1 MGRCRPPPPI
11 EPPVEPAIER
21 PLSRSEAFAA
31 WILGHR
37 ARTAAGLVLATLL
50 ALAGIIDPLS
60 FEPRLRIDPSLNEM
74 LPEDDAARRFY
85 EELLERFGSDDV
97 VVVALRSPTLF
108 SPAGFETLARVSRSI
123 EAIDGVH
130 HVDGLANALRIRPFE
145 GDVEISGYLEPMP
158 ASQVEADR
166 LRAAL
171 RADPLRAGSFVS
183 RDGAASAILVTFERL
198 SEEEMLARG
207 LDLAVLEA
215 ARAAAPGM
223 EIFLAGTPHIK
234 ATVARLLTAELTTM
248 VPIVFL
254 LMSALSCAF
263 FRSLRVG
270 LVPIAAVAL
279 GLVWT
284 LGAMGWAGH
293 DLNIVTTLIPPL
305 VLALGFAYAAHVVAS
320 FQRAGAVGEQARGAL
335 APASRA
341 EGALARVAFPVAFTA
356 LTTAA
361 GFLSLGTNDLAVV
374 RGFGF
379 FAAVS
384 TLATFL
390 VALTLVPLLLMR
402 AGAGARTAAG
412 PGAAAGADARTVAAG
427 DAGAIPTNS
436 TTWLDR
442 RLDALVRFDLRHAN
456 GILVA
461 AMLLIGGA
469 LFGATRIEVNLPVIE
484 NFGRETEIRRAYR
497 EVDRLF
503 GGANQFYV
511 MLRADEAG
519 AFEDPDLLREIAA
532 LQDWLDAQPEIGGTT
547 SVVQYVEV
555 LNEALGS
562 GNAGS
567 PGGSRNPSGRRIP
580 ETAKAVAQLLL
591 FGGNEELDVLID
603 RAHRTATILVRSTA
617 TETREFDI
625 LARRIDARLAE
636 LPAGL
641 TGRTTGNA
649 ILLTRA
655 ADRISRGQAL
665 SLLLASALIGL
676 LLIGYFRSLRLGL
689 LALVPNVIPV
699 VLYFGLLGLTGVTLN
714 NATALMGSIVLGIA
728 VDDTLHLLV
737 EYRRALAKKGDPAR
751 ALHESVRHVGRAITC
766 TTLAV
771 CLGLLVVGTSELR
784 NQAEFGL
791 LGAATLAIAWLVDL
805 TFTPVLCARWLKSD

>member
-1 MGRCRPPPPI
+1 M
-11 EPPVEPAIER
+11 
-21 PLSRSEAFAA
+21 SRSEAFAA
-31 WILGHR
+31 RILGHR
-37 ARTAAGLVLATLL
+37 ARTAAGLVVMTLV
-50 ALAGIIDPLS
+50 ALAGIVDPIS

-74 LPEDDAARRFY
+74 LPEDDDARRFY
-85 EELLERFGSDDV
+85 EELLDRFGSDDV
-97 VVVALRSPTLF
+97 VVVALRSPALF
-108 SPAGFETLARVSRSI
+108 SPAGLETLARATRAI
-123 EAIDGVH
+123 EKIDGVH

-145 GDVEISGYLEPMP
+145 GDVEIAGYLEPMP
-158 ASQVEADR
+158 ASQAEADR
-166 LRAAL
+166 LREAL
-171 RADPLRAGSFVS
+171 LADPLRAGSFVS
-183 RDGAASAILVTFERL
+183 RDAAASAILVTFERL
-198 SEEEMLARG
+198 SEEELLARG

-223 EIFLAGTPHIK
+223 EVFLAGTPHIK
-234 ATVARLLTAELTTM
+234 AEVARLLTTELTTM
-248 VPIVFL
+248 VPVVFL
-254 LMSALSCAF
+254 LMSALSCSF

-270 LVPIAAVAL
+270 LVPIAAVGL

-305 VLALGFAYAAHVVAS
+305 VLALGFAYAAHVVSS
-320 FQRAGAVGEQARGAL
+320 FQQAGALGDPGRGA
-335 APASRA
+335 SRSA
-341 EGALARVAFPVAFTA
+341 QAALARVAFPVAFTA

-390 VALTLVPLLLMR
+390 VALTLVPLMLTR
-402 AGAGARTAAG
+402 GGTG
-412 PGAAAGADARTVAAG
+412 TEVDVGAAVDAGADVMPEA
-427 DAGAIPTNS
+427 S
-436 TTWLDR
+436 TGWLDR

-461 AMLLIGGA
+461 ALLLVGGA

-484 NFGRETEIRRAYR
+484 NFGRDTEIRRAYR

-511 MLRADEAG
+511 MLRAEQAG
-519 AFEDPDLLREIAA
+519 AFEDPAWLREIAG
-532 LQDWLDAQPEIGGTT
+532 LQAWLEAQPEIGGTT

-555 LNEALGS
+555 LNEALG
-562 GNAGS
+562 AGAGGP
-567 PGGSRNPSGRRIP
+567 PGRHIP
-580 ETAKAVAQLLL
+580 ATAKAVAQLLL

-603 RAHRTATILVRSTA
+603 RAHRTATILVRSNA

-641 TGRTTGNA
+641 TGQTTGNA

-655 ADRISRGQAL
+655 ADRISRGQAM
-665 SLLLASALIGL
+665 SLLLASAMIGL
-676 LLIGYFRSLRLGL
+676 LLIGYFRSIRLGL
-689 LALVPNVIPV
+689 LALLPNMIPV
-699 VLYFGLLGLTGVTLN
+699 VLYFGLLGWTGVTLN

-737 EYRRALAKKGDPAR
+737 EYRRALAQTGDPAR
-751 ALHESVRHVGRAITC
+751 ALQEAVRHVGRAITC

-805 TFTPVLCARWLKSD
+805 TFTPVLCARWLKD

>member
-1 MGRCRPPPPI
+1 M
-11 EPPVEPAIER
+11 
-21 PLSRSEAFAA
+21 SRAEAFAA
-31 WILGHR
+31 RILGHR
-37 ARTAAGLVLATLL
+37 ARTAAGLVLTTMV
-50 ALAGIIDPLS
+50 ALAGIVDPIS

-74 LPEDDAARRFY
+74 LPEDDDARRFY
-85 EELLERFGSDDV
+85 EELLDRFGSDDV
-97 VVVALRSPTLF
+97 VVVALRSPALF
-108 SPAGFETLARVSRSI
+108 SPAGLEALARATRAI
-123 EAIDGVH
+123 EDIDGVH

-145 GDVEISGYLEPMP
+145 GDVEIAGYLEPMP
-158 ASQVEADR
+158 ASQAEADR

-171 RADPLRAGSFVS
+171 WADPLRAGSFVS
-183 RDGAASAILVTFERL
+183 RDAAASAILVTFERL
-198 SEEEMLARG
+198 SEEELLARG

-223 EIFLAGTPHIK
+223 EVFLAGTPHIK

-248 VPIVFL
+248 VPVVFL
-254 LMSALSCAF
+254 LMSALSCLF

-305 VLALGFAYAAHVVAS
+305 VLALGFAYAAHVVSS
-320 FQRAGAVGEQARGAL
+320 FQQAGALGDRGRGASRS
-335 APASRA
+335 ARAS
-341 EGALARVAFPVAFTA
+341 LARVAFPVAFTA

-390 VALTLVPLLLMR
+390 VALTLVPLLLTH
-402 AGAGARTAAG
+402 GGK
-412 PGAAAGADARTVAAG
+412 GADVMPESSLG
-427 DAGAIPTNS
+427 
-436 TTWLDR
+436 WLDR

-461 AMLLIGGA
+461 ALLLVGGA

-511 MLRADEAG
+511 MLRAEQAG
-519 AFEDPDLLREIAA
+519 AFEDPAWLREIAG
-532 LQDWLDAQPEIGGTT
+532 LQAWLEAQPEIGGTT

-555 LNEALGS
+555 LNEALG
-562 GNAGS
+562 AGAGDP
-567 PGGSRNPSGRRIP
+567 PGRHIP

-641 TGRTTGNA
+641 TGQTTGNA

-665 SLLLASALIGL
+665 SLLLASAMIGL

-699 VLYFGLLGLTGVTLN
+699 VLYFGLLGWTGVTLN

-737 EYRRALAKKGDPAR
+737 EYRRALAQTGDPAR
-751 ALHESVRHVGRAITC
+751 ALHEAVRHVGRAITC

-805 TFTPVLCARWLKSD
+805 TFTPVLCARWLKD

>member
-11 EPPVEPAIER
+11 EP

-37 ARTAAGLVLATLL
+37 ARTAAGLVLTTIV
-50 ALAGIIDPLS
+50 ALAGIVDPLS
-60 FEPRLRIDPSLNEM
+60 LEPRLRIDPSLNEM

-108 SPAGFETLARVSRSI
+108 SPAGLETLARASRAI
-123 EAIDGVH
+123 EAIEGVH

-158 ASQVEADR
+158 ASQAEADR
-166 LRAAL
+166 LREAL
-171 RADPLRAGSFVS
+171 LTDPLRAGSFVS
-183 RDGAASAILVTFERL
+183 RDGAASAILVTFEHL

-270 LVPIAAVAL
+270 LAPIAAVAL

-320 FQRAGAVGEQARGAL
+320 FQRAGAIGDRARAAL

-361 GFLSLGTNDLAVV
+361 GFLSLATNDLAVI

-384 TLATFL
+384 SVATFM

-402 AGAGARTAAG
+402 TGAGAGVGARTAAG
-412 PGAAAGADARTVAAG
+412 PGAGAGADVRTIAAG
-427 DAGAIPTNS
+427 DAGAIPTTS

-461 AMLLIGGA
+461 AMLLVGGA

-519 AFEDPDLLREIAA
+519 AFEDPDRLREIAA
-532 LQDWLDAQPEIGGTT
+532 LQAWLETQPEIGGTT

-555 LNEALGS
+555 LNKALGS
-562 GNAGS
+562 GNSGNSGNSGS
-567 PGGSRNPSGRRIP
+567 SGRPPGRHIP

-641 TGRTTGNA
+641 TGQTTGNA
-649 ILLTRA
+649 ILLSRA
-655 ADRISRGQAL
+655 ADRISRGQAM

-737 EYRRALAKKGDPAR
+737 EYRRALAQTGDPAR

-805 TFTPVLCARWLKSD
+805 TFTPVLCARWLSSD

>member
-1 MGRCRPPPPI
+1 M
-11 EPPVEPAIER
+11 
-21 PLSRSEAFAA
+21 SRSEAFAA
-31 WILGHR
+31 RILGHR
-37 ARTAAGLVLATLL
+37 ARTAVGLVLTTMV
-50 ALAGIIDPLS
+50 ALAGIVDPIS

-74 LPEDDAARRFY
+74 LPEDDDARRFY
-85 EELLERFGSDDV
+85 EELLDRFGSDDV
-97 VVVALRSPTLF
+97 VVVALRSPALF
-108 SPAGFETLARVSRSI
+108 SPAGLEALARASRAV
-123 EAIDGVH
+123 EKIDGVH

-145 GDVEISGYLEPMP
+145 GDVEIAGYLEPMP
-158 ASQVEADR
+158 ESQAEADR
-166 LRAAL
+166 LREAL
-171 RADPLRAGSFVS
+171 LADPLRAGSFVS
-183 RDGAASAILVTFERL
+183 RDAAASAILVTFERL
-198 SEEEMLARG
+198 SEEELLARG

-215 ARAAAPGM
+215 ARTAAPGM
-223 EIFLAGTPHIK
+223 EVFLAGTPHIK
-234 ATVARLLTAELTTM
+234 AEVARLLTTELTTM
-248 VPIVFL
+248 VPVVFL
-254 LMSALSCAF
+254 LMSALSCSF

-270 LVPIAAVAL
+270 LVPIAAVGL

-305 VLALGFAYAAHVVAS
+305 VLALGFAYAAHVVS
-320 FQRAGAVGEQARGAL
+320 GFQQAGALGDQGRGA
-335 APASRA
+335 SRSA
-341 EGALARVAFPVAFTA
+341 RAALARVAFPVAFTA

-390 VALTLVPLLLMR
+390 VALTLVPLLLTR
-402 AGAGARTAAG
+402 GGTG
-412 PGAAAGADARTVAAG
+412 TEVDVGAAVDAGADAMPET
-427 DAGAIPTNS
+427 S
-436 TTWLDR
+436 TGWLDR

-461 AMLLIGGA
+461 ALLLVGGA

-484 NFGRETEIRRAYR
+484 NFGRDTEIRRAYR

-511 MLRADEAG
+511 MLRAEQAG
-519 AFEDPDLLREIAA
+519 AFEDPAWLREIAG
-532 LQDWLDAQPEIGGTT
+532 LQAWLEAQPEIGGTT

-555 LNEALGS
+555 LNEALGV
-562 GNAGS
+562 GAGDP
-567 PGGSRNPSGRRIP
+567 PGRHIP

-641 TGRTTGNA
+641 TGQTTGNA

-655 ADRISRGQAL
+655 ADRISRGQAM
-665 SLLLASALIGL
+665 SLLLASAMIGL

-689 LALVPNVIPV
+689 LALVPNMIPV
-699 VLYFGLLGLTGVTLN
+699 VLYFGLLGWTGVTLN

-737 EYRRALAKKGDPAR
+737 EYRRALAQTGDPAR
-751 ALHESVRHVGRAITC
+751 ALQEAVRHVGRAITC

-805 TFTPVLCARWLKSD
+805 TFTPVLCARWLRAD

>member
-1 MGRCRPPPPI
+1 M
-11 EPPVEPAIER
+11 
-21 PLSRSEAFAA
+21 SRAEAFAA
-31 WILGHR
+31 RILGHR
-37 ARTAAGLVLATLL
+37 ARTAAGLVLTTMV
-50 ALAGIIDPLS
+50 ALAGIVDPIS

-74 LPEDDAARRFY
+74 LPEDDDARRFY
-85 EELLERFGSDDV
+85 EELLDRFGSDDV
-97 VVVALRSPTLF
+97 VVVALRSPALF
-108 SPAGFETLARVSRSI
+108 SPAGLEALARATRAI
-123 EAIDGVH
+123 EDIDGVH

-145 GDVEISGYLEPMP
+145 GDVEIAGYLEPMP
-158 ASQVEADR
+158 ASQAEADR

-171 RADPLRAGSFVS
+171 WADPLRAGSFVS
-183 RDGAASAILVTFERL
+183 RDAAASAILVTFERL
-198 SEEEMLARG
+198 SEEELLARG

-223 EIFLAGTPHIK
+223 EVFLAGTPHIK

-248 VPIVFL
+248 VPVVFL
-254 LMSALSCAF
+254 LMSALSCLF

-305 VLALGFAYAAHVVAS
+305 VLALGFAYAAHVVSS
-320 FQRAGAVGEQARGAL
+320 FQQAGALGDRGRGASRS
-335 APASRA
+335 ARAS
-341 EGALARVAFPVAFTA
+341 LARVAFPVAFTA

-390 VALTLVPLLLMR
+390 VALTLVPLLLTRGGTGTDADVETGTGTGTGARM
-402 AGAGARTAAG
+402 GAGAAG
-412 PGAAAGADARTVAAG
+412 AAGADAMPEA
-427 DAGAIPTNS
+427 S
-436 TTWLDR
+436 TGWLDR

-461 AMLLIGGA
+461 ALLLVGGA

-511 MLRADEAG
+511 MLRAEQAG
-519 AFEDPDLLREIAA
+519 AFEDPAWLREIAG
-532 LQDWLDAQPEIGGTT
+532 LQAWLEAQPEIGGTT

-555 LNEALGS
+555 LNEALG
-562 GNAGS
+562 AGAGDP
-567 PGGSRNPSGRRIP
+567 PGRHIP

-641 TGRTTGNA
+641 TGQTTGNA

-665 SLLLASALIGL
+665 SLLLASAMIGL

-699 VLYFGLLGLTGVTLN
+699 VLYFGLLGWTGVTLN

-737 EYRRALAKKGDPAR
+737 EYRRALAQTGDPAR

-805 TFTPVLCARWLKSD
+805 TFTPVLCARWLKD